1 MTMNFFHITKLQFR
15 ENKYVQYVQ
24 TSIYIIHQ
32 NQSYRHDEEIT
43 DII

>member
-15 ENKYVQYVQ
+15 ENKYIQYVQ
-24 TSIYIIHQ
+24 TIYIIHQ